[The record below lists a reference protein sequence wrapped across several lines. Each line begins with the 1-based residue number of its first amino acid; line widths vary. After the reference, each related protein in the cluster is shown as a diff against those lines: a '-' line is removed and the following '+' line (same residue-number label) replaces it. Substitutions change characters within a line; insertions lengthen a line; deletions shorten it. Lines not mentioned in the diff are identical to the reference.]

1 MIDMMEYKG
10 YLGSVHYSDDDQCF
24 YGKIEHIRDL
34 VSYEGQNVTS
44 IKRSFEDSVN
54 DYLGTCKAKGKVPDR
69 PFKGSFNV
77 RTGPELHRQAYIYAQ
92 EKKINLNT
100 VIVSALENYL
110 PKNKHKPKLT

>member
-10 YLGSVHYSDDDQCF
+10 YLGSVHYSDEDRCF

-34 VSYEGQNVTS
+34 VSYEGQDVAS
-44 IKRSFEDSVN
+44 IKKSFEEVVN
-54 DYLGTCKAKGKVPDR
+54 DYLETCKAKNKVPDR

-92 EKKINLNT
+92 EKKVNLNN
-100 VIVSALENYL
+100 VIISALENYL
-110 PKNKHKPKLT
+110 SKNRHNPKLI